1 MSRTGLLSGAP
12 RVGGVLDSA
21 LPLQRAQ
28 NAMVAR
34 HERERRELE
43 QQVRA
48 QQGDAADKRIGW
60 AAFKLARQLRSWLD
74 EPVPYSDRLPGD
86 LVAEVRGTNSE
97 RAHLLQAW
105 AWKRCGANEMK
116 AAEDRA
122 EALIDN
128 APAASK
134 EAQHK
139 AVEAFRLFH
148 QAVGDLNKGLLHW
161 RQEKLDMAQHCLIT
175 GHDVLAVCVE
185 RLTGADPRRVG
196 RRTRVP
202 SRWGL
207 HHAGLRANPLTRSPA
222 PDGPAPPQGG

>member
-1 MSRTGLLSGAP
+1 
-12 RVGGVLDSA
+12 
-21 LPLQRAQ
+21 
-28 NAMVAR
+28 
-34 HERERRELE
+34 
-43 QQVRA
+43 
-48 QQGDAADKRIGW
+48 
-60 AAFKLARQLRSWLD
+60 
-74 EPVPYSDRLPGD
+74 
-86 LVAEVRGTNSE
+86 
-97 RAHLLQAW
+97 
-105 AWKRCGANEMK
+105 MK

-185 RLTGADPRRVG
+185 RLTELIPDELEGELVFLRDGAYTMRGYAP
-196 RRTRVP
+196 TL
-202 SRWGL
+202 S
-207 HHAGLRANPLTRSPA
+207 TRSPA